1 MSTTILWLS
10 LRTSFACGNDHA
22 SATTSRS
29 SRWRSVRA
37 RARRRRRR
45 HSVPHGRSHRRA
57 QCASPPARD
66 LSALRRARR
75 RPRGGVRARVA
86 ARVAMGFLLSIGERD
101 LLLADD
107 SIVAGRRVARIAPA
121 SARCFDRAAA
131 SSRASDDRPRRPSAP
146 RSIRARDRS
155 LDDPSPSF
163 RPDATLDALL
173 RAANKR

>member
-1 MSTTILWLS
+1 VRPHPLATFPLS
-10 LRTSFACGNDHA
+10 DARDVVRAAA
-22 SATTSRS
+22 SARASPRASRWVFFSRS
-29 SRWRSVRA
+29 ASAISSSRMI
-37 RARRRRRR
+37 
-45 HSVPHGRSHRRA
+45 H
-57 QCASPPARD
+57 
-66 LSALRRARR
+66 
-75 RPRGGVRARVA
+75 
-86 ARVAMGFLLSIGERD
+86 
-101 LLLADD
+101 

-173 RAANKR
+173 HAANKR